1 MSGHG
6 GALGALGVPGAP
18 GEFPAAAVRPD
29 PVGDLPAPCA
39 LSALKLARLQAFVL
53 RCPIA
58 APVRTSFGTM
68 TDRPAVFVRAED
80 ADGAV
85 GWGEVWCNFPAC
97 GAEHRAQL
105 LHTVL
110 APLLLG
116 QAFSGPVQAFE
127 HATRKTHI
135 LALQTGEHGPLAQ
148 VIAGIDL
155 ALWDLWARRATAP
168 LFRLL
173 GGTRDRVPVYA
184 SGINPDAPER
194 VVADQRASGHRA
206 FKLKV
211 GFGADR
217 DLANVRSVRALLQ
230 PGDAFMIDA
239 NQAWS
244 LDQALALLPLLQPH
258 GLGWLEEPL
267 PADTPLADWQTLR
280 ARASMPLAAGE
291 NLQGLAAFSAAIDS
305 GAFDVLQPDLAK
317 WGGISGTWP
326 VIQRIRAAGLR
337 FCPHYLGAGIGL
349 LASAHVLAAAGG
361 DGLLEVDANPNPL
374 RSSLAPR
381 VEQVVDGQLSLGD
394 GAGLGVD
401 VDLQMAQ
408 ALCG

>member
-1 MSGHG
+1 VSGHG
-6 GALGALGVPGAP
+6 GAVGA
-18 GEFPAAAVRPD
+18 
-29 PVGDLPAPCA
+29 LPAPGA
-39 LSALKLARLQAFVL
+39 LSALRLSRLQAFVL

-155 ALWDLWARRATAP
+155 ALWDLWARRAGLP

-173 GGTRDRVPVYA
+173 GGTQGSVPVYA

-194 VVADQRASGHRA
+194 VVAEQRARGHRA

-211 GFGADR
+211 GFGAER
-217 DLANVRSVRALLQ
+217 DLANVRSVLALLQ
-230 PGDAFMIDA
+230 PGDAFMLDA

-244 LDQALALLPLLQPH
+244 LEQALAMLPLLQPH

-267 PADTPLADWQTLR
+267 PADTPLADWQTLHAEC
-280 ARASMPLAAGE
+280 ARAGLPLAAGE

-305 GAFDVLQPDLAK
+305 AAFGVLQPDLAK

-337 FCPHYLGAGIGL
+337 FCPHYLGAGLGL

-374 RSSLAPR
+374 RSGLAPMLDR
-381 VEQVVDGQLSLGD
+381 VTEGVSSLGG

-401 VDLQMAQ
+401 VDLQMARD
-408 ALCG
+408 LCR